1 MPSEELFADELIG
14 VTITGRYRII
24 SKLAEGGMGVAYRAW
39 DEQKGRPVVIKFP
52 KKSFLEDPGFGE
64 RFLREIRLLQGLSH
78 PHIVPIIDV
87 GQHERLPFVVMRFL
101 QAFLGAFARTLVA
114 AEFADHRA

>member
-87 GQHERLPFVVMRFL
+87 GQH
-101 QAFLGAFARTLVA
+101 
-114 AEFADHRA
+114 